1 MWRSLA
7 LRMALSVQNRKF
19 VITLRL
25 QGNAL
30 FQLQFGTSQW
40 ISNEKRGRIHEYL
53 SFRAAVKTDA
63 GTAAAAH
70 TDESKVR
77 FARHPGAIGDM
88 SQ

>member
-40 ISNEKRGRIHEYL
+40 ISNEKRRSIQL
-53 SFRAAVKTDA
+53 
-63 GTAAAAH
+63 
-70 TDESKVR
+70 
-77 FARHPGAIGDM
+77 
-88 SQ
+88 